1 MFRWRTTCLSAL
13 LLTLIVLNAPLPA
26 LAQEP
31 LTERYT
37 STSGV
42 SFSYPTGWVFMET
55 DGVIALMN
63 HLPAFYA
70 DELPPG
76 TVGVIVMGPAA
87 LSRMAS
93 GTATPTLTDVGYAV
107 AASVSYGKYKFEPLG
122 AEEIRVAGRSAMRL
136 EARPALADGLLL
148 ILDYGEGN
156 LVALGAMTSP
166 GEMAQFEETMM
177 AMAASIEYAPA
188 WRARFQAHTDYI
200 KAVTFSPDG
209 ALIASA
215 SNDST
220 VRVWD
225 IATAA
230 EVLTLPH
237 ETWVQ
242 TVAFSPD
249 GTLIATGGDFAEAV
263 RIWDATT
270 GALETEL
277 VIPDRFVF
285 VYSLAFSPDG
295 MLIASG
301 TTQDSAS
308 DGAHGN
314 AVLLWGLDGA
324 WQEKAILKGH
334 TDWVRSVAFSPDGT
348 HLASAANDGTARV
361 WEVASGDEVLTLAHP
376 NYVSSVAFS
385 PDGALIVTGCEDG
398 IVRLWDAATGES
410 VAELAGHSDSV
421 NGVAFSPDGTLI
433 ASASNDETVRLW
445 AFDGTWQEKATLR
458 GHTDWV
464 RSVAFSP
471 DGALLGSAS
480 DDGSVILWDVPR

>member
-1 MFRWRTTCLSAL
+1 MSRWRTTCLSAL
-13 LLTLIVLNAPLPA
+13 LLTLIVLSAPLPT

-31 LTERYT
+31 LTERYV
-37 STSGV
+37 SISGV
-42 SFSYPTGWVFMET
+42 SFSYPAGWVFMET
-55 DGVIALMN
+55 GGVIALMN

-70 DELPPG
+70 GELPPG
-76 TVGVIVMGPAA
+76 TVGVMVVGPAA
-87 LSRMAS
+87 LSQMAS
-93 GTATPTLTDVGYAV
+93 GAATLTDVGYAV
-107 AASVSYGKYKFEPLG
+107 AASVSYGEYRFEPLG
-122 AEEIRVAGRSAMRL
+122 AEEIRVAGRPAIRV
-136 EARPALADGLLL
+136 EARAALAADGLLL
-148 ILDYGEGN
+148 IIDYGEGN
-156 LVALGAMTSP
+156 LVALGAMTSS

-200 KAVTFSPDG
+200 EAVAFSPDG

-237 ETWVQ
+237 ETWVE

-277 VIPDRFVF
+277 VIPDTFVF
-285 VYSLAFSPDG
+285 AYSVAFSPDG
-295 MLIASG
+295 TLIAAG
-301 TTQDSAS
+301 TTRDSAS
-308 DGAHGN
+308 SGTHGN
-314 AVLLWGLDGA
+314 AVLLWSLDGT

-334 TDWVRSVAFSPDGT
+334 ADWVRSVAFSPDGA
-348 HLASAANDGTARV
+348 LIASASNDRTARV
-361 WEVASGDEVLTLAHP
+361 WEVASGDEVLTLPHETW
-376 NYVSSVAFS
+376 VQTVAFS
-385 PDGALIVTGCEDG
+385 PDGTLIVTGCEDG
-398 IVRLWDAATGES
+398 IVRLWDAATGAP
-410 VAELAGHSDSV
+410 VVELAGHSDSV

-445 AFDGTWQEKATLR
+445 AFDGTWQEEATLQ

-464 RSVAFSP
+464 RAVAFSP
-471 DGALLGSAS
+471 DGALLGSGS